1 MNDIQ
6 IDYVTL
12 VEVMTEE
19 CQSLQSQLLA
29 MKSKLRIYD
38 KRLTEALYKVSEL
51 EKQSISSKQSQSK
64 PSSRKKSVDTDVDG
78 NEF

>member
-38 KRLTEALYKVSEL
+38 KRLTEALHKVSEL
-51 EKQSISSKQSQSK
+51 EKQSQSK
-64 PSSRKKSVDTDVDG
+64 SSSRKKSVNTDVGD

>member
-1 MNDIQ
+1 MNNIQ
-6 IDYVTL
+6 VDYATL

-38 KRLTEALYKVSEL
+38 KLLTEALHKASEL
-51 EKQSISSKQSQSK
+51 ESQSIASKQSQSK
-64 PSSRKKSVDTDVDG
+64 PVSRKKSVNTETDAG
-78 NEF
+78 SF

>member
-1 MNDIQ
+1 MNNIQ
-6 IDYVTL
+6 VDYATL

-38 KRLTEALYKVSEL
+38 KLLTEALYKVSEL
-51 EKQSISSKQSQSK
+51 ESQSISSKQSQSK
-64 PSSRKKSVDTDVDG
+64 PSPRKKSVDTDVDG

>member
-1 MNDIQ
+1 MNNIQ
-6 IDYVTL
+6 VDYATL
-12 VEVMTEE
+12 IEVMTEE

-38 KRLTEALYKVSEL
+38 KLLTEALYKVAEL
-51 EKQSISSKQSQSK
+51 ENQSISLKQSQSK
-64 PSSRKKSVDTDVDG
+64 PSPRKKSVNTDVDD

>member
-6 IDYVTL
+6 IDYATL

-29 MKSKLRIYD
+29 MKSKLKIYD
-38 KRLTEALYKVSEL
+38 KHFTEALYKVSEF
-51 EKQSISSKQSQSK
+51 EKQSQSK
-64 PSSRKKSVDTDVDG
+64 PSPRKKSVNTDVGD

>member
-6 IDYVTL
+6 IDYATL

-29 MKSKLRIYD
+29 MKSKLKIYH
-38 KRLTEALYKVSEL
+38 V
-51 EKQSISSKQSQSK
+51 
-64 PSSRKKSVDTDVDG
+64 
-78 NEF
+78 NEILSPNFFYEFQL